1 MSDKPV
7 TKSDLLAPLSKVYD
21 PPGLGAPFLLKGH
34 QIIQNLCRNNL
45 TWDKPID
52 DYSSCQWLKWRN
64 QLMTLYTRYEYHK
77 MYQAQEFWWNHPLLS
92 TLFFWCLWNRSWYV
106 SIHQIGQCWRC
117 STLLPATWKV
127 TSCTT
132 QVYIHPSTWA
142 ATLSVKVSRMIRE

>member
-52 DYSSCQWLKWRN
+52 DSSSCQWLKWRN
-64 QLMTLYTRYEYHK
+64 QLMTIQDMNITRCIKPKNFGEVIHCSLHYFSD
-77 MYQAQEFWWNHPLLS
+77 A
-92 TLFFWCLWNRSWYV
+92 C
-106 SIHQIGQCWRC
+106 HQIDQCWRC
-117 STLLPATWKV
+117 STLPPATWKV

-132 QVYIHPSTWA
+132 QVYIHSSIWA